1 VLAQVHAIGLLDIE
15 LDEDFVVSDKVAFTL
30 SVPPMISANTDDGKM
45 RLVLGDMIASFSDNG
60 NEVVRAAINAQ
71 VDLEVAPGDNPEQ
84 IALQFAED
92 ARVIVN
98 ILETTNPGDPGADPD
113 VEDAAATGIKLQ
125 LGSMQEFLITLPA
138 PSVPASRSTTSGST
152 PTPATS

>member
-1 VLAQVHAIGLLDIE
+1 VVAQVHAIGLLDIE

-98 ILETTNPGDPGADPD
+98 ILETTNP
-113 VEDAAATGIKLQ
+113 T
-125 LGSMQEFLITLPA
+125 TRA
-138 PSVPASRSTTSGST
+138 PTPTSRTPPRPASSSSSARCPSS
-152 PTPATS
+152 